1 MLDVR
6 PIHPLR
12 IHPLRDRL
20 VNEVH
25 ARPTVPLEAPHSASH
40 LAVVT
45 GEQAASESHAHL
57 VLLCQR
63 RVVPPTAD
71 VNHFIADLGT
81 LQLRWER
88 HTEFV
93 SYTFFTPDGGENPF
107 AVPPI
112 ETVPRDWLAA
122 LPGACEC
129 RLNTPLARR
138 RHRRDQQCG
147 PWI

>member
-25 ARPTVPLEAPHSASH
+25 ARPTVPLEAPQSASH

-45 GEQAASESHAHL
+45 GEQAASENHAHL

-63 RVVPPTAD
+63 HGVVPPTAD
-71 VNHFIADLGT
+71 VKLPKARRVLEPLRTSGDTARALCYIGFSGT
-81 LQLRWER
+81 LFPSDRFLHVVRR
-88 HTEFV
+88 
-93 SYTFFTPDGGENPF
+93 
-107 AVPPI
+107 
-112 ETVPRDWLAA
+112 ET
-122 LPGACEC
+122 GKE
-129 RLNTPLARR
+129 
-138 RHRRDQQCG
+138 
-147 PWI
+147 